1 MMNFS
6 PGRAR
11 FLLIS
16 MLLFLSYYQAGAQKE
31 SKKNKVVEL
40 EVDFGLA
47 TLYDNNILKYSDKYL
62 QKFINNEDSGRFH
75 ISTYDDVILT
85 PSLGLTATSRIFG
98 NLRSELSVDYSSRIY
113 IVNSI
118 KNWNY
123 FAVGFRQYLPK
134 RASFRLSYSYIP
146 TFYIRHYRDD
156 DWVAVYGYVPETFQP
171 MGFSK
176 NSYGLWVQKAFF
188 KNTTFRL
195 SFSYSQYYYNK
206 HYTEYDSKDQFYG
219 IRLFQTV
226 NESFRMEL
234 AYEFI
239 YSEAKGYDEPGEIKK
254 NADES
259 DASFYEH
266 GFFARGVYKLPPVLK
281 LKHNLDIEI
290 GYMKRYFTS
299 EHYLELDP
307 LHVGRVD
314 DVIELSA
321 SYNVRLLKSLNMSV
335 FYNYFFRDAN
345 TSATENQTLVSDEKD
360 YRANQVGLSLNYYLK
375 F

>member
-1 MMNFS
+1 MNFS
-6 PGRAR
+6 TGKTC
-11 FLLIS
+11 LLLVFFFS
-16 MLLFLSYYQAGAQKE
+16 FLSHYYAGAQKIE
-31 SKKNKVVEL
+31 NKKAVPEF

-62 QKFINNEDSGRFH
+62 QKFIHNEDSGRFH
-75 ISTYDDVILT
+75 IDTYDDVILT
-85 PSLGLTATSRIFG
+85 PSLGLSATSRIFG
-98 NLRSELSVDYSSRIY
+98 NLRSELNFDASSRIY
-113 IVNSI
+113 MVNSI

-134 RASFRLSYSYIP
+134 RASFRLFYSYIP

-176 NSYGLWVQKAFF
+176 NSYGAWIQKGFL
-188 KNTTFRL
+188 KSSTVRL
-195 SFSYSQYYYNK
+195 SFNYSQYYYNK
-206 HYTEYDSKDQFYG
+206 HYTEYDSRDLFFG
-219 IRLFQTV
+219 IRLFQSV
-226 NESFRMEL
+226 SENLKMEL

-239 YSEAKGYDEPGEIKK
+239 NSDAKGYDEPGETKRT
-254 NADES
+254 ADES

-266 GFFARGVYKLPPVLK
+266 GFFARGIYKLPPVLNI
-281 LKHNLDIEI
+281 KHSVDAEL

-299 EHYLELDP
+299 EHYLELDA

-314 DVIELSA
+314 DVVELSA
-321 SYNVRLLKSLNMSV
+321 SYNIRLLKTLNMSV
-335 FYNYFFRDAN
+335 FYNFFFRDAN
-345 TSATENQTLVSDEKD
+345 TSATENQSLVSDEKD
-360 YRANQVGLSLNYYLK
+360 YRANQVGLSFNYYLK